1 MGKKLQI
8 IIFVAYIFLIDICVG
23 TGCSHKQ
30 MNASTEKNAEREE
43 DTSKAVSTP
52 IEEKTNYVDN
62 EYENNTGFDFC
73 GEWTESGSG
82 RVNISITQDES
93 ESTPYIV
100 EITGSSGASFLS
112 TASAIGKWNGQ
123 GIEYTGIIKNEEYG
137 EGGIVKSESSGTS
150 GLIYLGEDGL
160 VYLDEYDQAGVRG
173 PFERVEYSNEYNVY
187 NEPSED
193 SEDYT
198 ASYDDGRGFYGT
210 WTGNGVEDTF
220 TGGSFNGKII
230 TISPSNKEGYEYRVV
245 ISDPYDN
252 GMLGSSIRAFG
263 NYDKEYGIVY
273 SGGEYDNIDF
283 AVNWPAEAKGVL
295 YLDDDNSL
303 YNYDASTE
311 NTTGPFKKTSDK
323 SD

>member
-160 VYLDEYDQAGVRG
+160 VYLDE
-173 PFERVEYSNEYNVY
+173 
-187 NEPSED
+187 
-193 SEDYT
+193 
-198 ASYDDGRGFYGT
+198 
-210 WTGNGVEDTF
+210 
-220 TGGSFNGKII
+220 
-230 TISPSNKEGYEYRVV
+230 
-245 ISDPYDN
+245 
-252 GMLGSSIRAFG
+252 
-263 NYDKEYGIVY
+263 
-273 SGGEYDNIDF
+273 
-283 AVNWPAEAKGVL
+283 
-295 YLDDDNSL
+295 
-303 YNYDASTE
+303 
-311 NTTGPFKKTSDK
+311 
-323 SD
+323 